1 MSLRY
6 THAADGTEMYPQ
18 VVCDVCGKAITDLHD
33 GNVEWLDAPANEPSN
48 VVFFTHKRCSHML
61 DNVLS
66 HQQGAPVALSWA
78 ELYLFPIHVMFNAG
92 MPSAA
97 RAAYDQRRA
106 VANEAPTEYPTGLTL
121 RFRVFK
127 RDDYRCQICGRSAAD
142 GARLEADHK
151 VPRSKGGHD
160 TLANLWTLCFECN
173 RGKRDSYL

>member
-6 THAADGTEMYPQ
+6 AHAADGTEMYPQ
-18 VVCDVCGKAITDLHD
+18 FVCDVCDEAITDLHT
-33 GNVEWLDAPANEPSN
+33 GNVEWINGTADESSD
-48 VVFFTHKRCSHML
+48 VVYFTHKRCSHIL
-61 DNVLS
+61 RNILS
-66 HQQGAPVALSWA
+66 HQQGTRVTTSWD
-78 ELYLFPIHVMFNAG
+78 ELHLFPIQVMSNAG
-92 MPSAA
+92 MLRAA

-106 VANEAPTEYPTGLTL
+106 PADEEPIQDSTGLTL

-127 RDDYRCQICGRSAAD
+127 RDGYRCQICGRSAPD

-151 VPRSKGGHD
+151 VPRSKGGPD